1 MAYCSNCGSK
11 IPDGAKF
18 CEGCGTRVV
27 AEEVVNNAT
36 TRVVMYD
43 GVIKKCPNCG
53 KPLGSNELFCESCG
67 WEKRNAEVS
76 TVTLFKKIEA
86 IESNFEL
93 DSEEKIKMIT
103 SIVRSFSIPNNLE
116 DLYNFLDEAKIN
128 KDLKHYG
135 DYVSESEKELAQ
147 AWEIKYEQAYRKAD
161 RLAGNRAD
169 FKRYAEEKAQEENP
183 YYVVVDNTK
192 QPVDPKTFKKS
203 KTAKTLI
210 AFIIISAILAIS
222 AFASSSIVSGVMGI
236 LMTVSLVIA
245 YLMFGSKI
253 KAPKKVL
260 CYIPIGITVVLFIV
274 YVIMMA

>member
-1 MAYCSNCGSK
+1 MAFCSNCGRK

-18 CEGCGTRVV
+18 CEGCGASVATEDVV
-27 AEEVVNNAT
+27 GKTPERIVI
-36 TRVVMYD
+36 YD
-43 GVIKKCPNCG
+43 GVVKKCPNCG
-53 KPLGSNELFCESCG
+53 KILGSNELFCESCG

-93 DSEEKIKMIT
+93 DSEEKIKMVT
-103 SIVRSFSIPNNLE
+103 SIVRNFSIPNNIE

-128 KDLKHYG
+128 KDVRHYG

-169 FKRYAEEKAQEENP
+169 FKRYANEKAQEENP
-183 YYVVVDNTK
+183 YYVDIDNSK
-192 QPVDPKTFKKS
+192 QPVDFKAFKNS

-210 AFIIISAILAIS
+210 AFIIISAILAIY
-222 AFASSSIVSGVMGI
+222 AFASSSIVSGIMGT
-236 LMTVSLVIA
+236 LMAVSLIVA
-245 YLMFGSKI
+245 YLMFGGKI
-253 KAPKKVL
+253 KASKKLL
-260 CYIPIGITVVLFIV
+260 CYIPVGITIILFIV
-274 YVIMMA
+274 YVIMRA